1 MAVVPFVVAMVLRV
15 VFGRRSWTR
24 WFVTVA
30 TMWFAIN
37 VLLTPYS
44 TGIRREVLGLGSS
57 FR

>member
-1 MAVVPFVVAMVLRV
+1 MIPFLVALVLRLIMGKNR
-15 VFGRRSWTR
+15 FTR
-24 WFVTVA
+24 GALSVA

-44 TGIRREVLGLGSS
+44 ADMQREILRLGAR